1 MSDLHNEMTPWREH
15 LSECLS
21 KEREAEN
28 LGNKYSVPCHAQRV
42 KMSVIMRGTGH
53 THQEIADEIGVSRTT
68 VANWL
73 KKLKKEA
80 EENGVDETLTRI
92 FLGTSTPE
100 LITRPHTSF
109 TGIMAVQIIQDL
121 EWWMNHYR
129 MNAHWMIQR
138 LWQFCYG
145 PEENRE
151 ALEGIVK
158 SSLDEFAKGYGFNLE
173 RFKDIQEK
181 KHGDE

>member
-1 MSDLHNEMTPWREH
+1 MITTTKITRLLEVRFGPTWREQ
-15 LSECLS
+15 LGECLS

-28 LGNKYSVPCHAQRV
+28 LGNKYSVPCHAQRA

-80 EENGVDETLTRI
+80 EENGVDENTDENISRNLYSRI
-92 FLGTSTPE
+92 DYTATHKLH
-100 LITRPHTSF
+100 RNN
-109 TGIMAVQIIQDL
+109 AVQIIQDL

-145 PEENRE
+145 PEET
-151 ALEGIVK
+151 
-158 SSLDEFAKGYGFNLE
+158 
-173 RFKDIQEK
+173 EK
-181 KHGDE
+181 R